1 MATIA
6 LIGLGSV
13 GASTALSLIHRRI
26 QGTLLLVDIKSGLR
40 DAQVRDLADAA
51 LVYGSVTKIEAATHQ
66 EASQADVVIITAGVN
81 YTPGETTLQHLYHK
95 FSILKSILN
104 EMRPFNPNAIILVV
118 ANPVDTLT
126 TLAQDIAGL
135 PRKQVIGVGTCIDSL
150 RLQDE
155 VSRFLGTTMEE
166 TEGYVVGVRD
176 SESQVVGWSG
186 LMTPQGRDG
195 IAIQKRIEIENK
207 IWGRLKAIVAGKG
220 GAPWGIGAVAGGI
233 AVAVLEDNKKTVW
246 TVSCWREDYRC
257 CCSWPVVVGRE
268 GVVREVKLELGQSE
282 KETVETGVMR
292 LNILLERVRVND
304 AGGS

>member
-1 MATIA
+1 
-6 LIGLGSV
+6 
-13 GASTALSLIHRRI
+13 
-26 QGTLLLVDIKSGLR
+26 
-40 DAQVRDLADAA
+40 
-51 LVYGSVTKIEAATHQ
+51 
-66 EASQADVVIITAGVN
+66 
-81 YTPGETTLQHLYHK
+81 
-95 FSILKSILN
+95 
-104 EMRPFNPNAIILVV
+104 MRPFNPNAIILVV

-207 IWGRLKAIVAGKG
+207 IWGRLKAIVAGTG

>member
-26 QGTLLLVDIKSGLR
+26 QGTLLLVDIKSSLR

-246 TVSCWREDYRC
+246 T
-257 CCSWPVVVGRE
+257 
-268 GVVREVKLELGQSE
+268 L
-282 KETVETGVMR
+282 
-292 LNILLERVRVND
+292 
-304 AGGS
+304 